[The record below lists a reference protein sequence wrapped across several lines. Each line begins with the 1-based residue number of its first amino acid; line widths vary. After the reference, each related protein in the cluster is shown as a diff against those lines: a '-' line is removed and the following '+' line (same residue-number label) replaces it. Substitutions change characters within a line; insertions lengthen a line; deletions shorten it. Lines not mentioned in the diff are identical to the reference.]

1 MLIDK
6 TKSKNKVV
14 IQAITKAA
22 ATALEVEPG
31 GISPAPRYVRS
42 MAKL

>member
-1 MLIDK
+1 LIDK

-14 IQAITKAA
+14 TQAITKEA
-22 ATALEVEPG
+22 ATASGVEPG
-31 GISPAPRYVRS
+31 GISPAPKYVRS